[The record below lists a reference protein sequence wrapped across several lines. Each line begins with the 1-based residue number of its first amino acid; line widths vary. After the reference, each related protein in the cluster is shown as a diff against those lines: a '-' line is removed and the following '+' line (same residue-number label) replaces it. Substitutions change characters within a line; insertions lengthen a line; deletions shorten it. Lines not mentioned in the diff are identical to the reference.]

1 MRIILCGF
9 GVVGQ
14 SFAKLLESRS
24 EDLYARYGL
33 KPRIVGVFDR
43 NGSATDPSGLDASR
57 LIDVKKKYG
66 SVNRYSD
73 TENNTSG
80 TEIINNLEAEVLIE
94 TTESNYKDAEPGMT
108 HIVDAMKRGMHVIS
122 VNKGPLALAFPS
134 LMEIAEYNHVL
145 FRFSGTVGGGTPIL
159 DFAKNSIS
167 GIEIINDLEAE
178 VLIETTESN
187 YKDAEPGMTHIVNA
201 MKRGMHVIS
210 VNKGPLAL
218 AFPSLMEI
226 AAYNQVLFRFSG
238 TVGGG
243 TPILDFAKNSLKGER
258 IVSFYG
264 ILNGTTNYILTNMAN
279 GMSFNDALDDA
290 KQKGYVEADESLDL
304 DGLDA
309 AAKLVILANW
319 IMGMKVVMSDIKRTG
334 IRKIDSADIKRAAEK
349 NSAIK
354 LIASCNKELT
364 VAPKE
369 IPTVDPL
376 CVSGTLNAISFTSE
390 HSGTQTIIG
399 RGAGGIETASSI
411 LRDLIDIRNESTKT

>member
-33 KPRIVGVFDR
+33 KPRIVCVFDR
-43 NGSATDPSGLDASR
+43 NGSAIDPSGLDTNR
-57 LIDVKKKYG
+57 LIDIKKKYN
-66 SVNRYSD
+66 SVKYSD
-73 TENNTSG
+73 T
-80 TEIINNLEAEVLIE
+80 
-94 TTESNYKDAEPGMT
+94 
-108 HIVDAMKRGMHVIS
+108 
-122 VNKGPLALAFPS
+122 
-134 LMEIAEYNHVL
+134 
-145 FRFSGTVGGGTPIL
+145 
-159 DFAKNSIS
+159 KNSTS

-187 YKDAEPGMTHIVNA
+187 YKDAEPGMTHIINA

-226 AAYNQVLFRFSG
+226 ATYNQVLFRFSG

-243 TPILDFAKNSLKGER
+243 TPILDFAKNSLRGER

-279 GMSFNDALDDA
+279 GMSFDDALDDA
-290 KQKGYVEADESLDL
+290 KRRGYVEADESLDL

-319 IMGMKVVMSDIKRTG
+319 IIGMKVTMPDIKRTG
-334 IRKIDSADIKRAAEK
+334 IRNIDSDDIKHAAEK
-349 NSAIK
+349 NCAVK
-354 LIASCNKELT
+354 LIASCNKELI
-364 VAPKE
+364 VAPRE
-369 IPTVDPL
+369 IATDDPL